1 MQPTRK
7 IIRKTLKATHKAWD
21 QTIGRV
27 LVLTLVGLI
36 RIYQKTLSVW
46 RGPVC
51 RYYPSCSHYGVGA
64 LQIHGAT
71 KGILLTTGRV
81 LRCHPW
87 SAGGI
92 DLVPSR
98 GNWTYV
104 ETEVI
109 EDSTKLNR
117 QVA

>member
-1 MQPTRK
+1 MQV
-7 IIRKTLKATHKAWD
+7 ITLTKKLWD
-21 QTIGRV
+21 QTFGKV
-27 LVLTLVGLI
+27 LVLSLVGLI
-36 RIYQKTLSVW
+36 QIYQKTISVR

-64 LQIHGAT
+64 LQTHGAV

-92 DLVPSR
+92 DLVPAQ
-98 GNWTYV
+98 GKWTYV
-104 ETEVI
+104 EEKVI

>member
-1 MQPTRK
+1 MKLANRLYQ
-7 IIRKTLKATHKAWD
+7 IWD
-21 QTIGRV
+21 RTIGRV
-27 LVLTLVGLI
+27 LVIALVGLI
-36 RIYQKTLSVW
+36 RIYQKTISVW

-64 LQIHGAT
+64 IQTHGAG
-71 KGILLTTGRV
+71 KGLLLTAWRV

-92 DLVPSR
+92 DKVPAR
-98 GNWTYV
+98 GKWTYV
-104 ETEVI
+104 EEKVI
-109 EDSTKLNR
+109 ESSTKLNR